1 MRVAAPAERINDR
14 DRSSRAQIRSMPLRE
29 EPVLPE
35 ETELVT
41 IDAAVEIFFGDLR
54 LAPRSKK
61 TYRNGIEKFL
71 RHLRVHE
78 GIDTAMSP
86 VTVLN
91 ADHVTSFAS
100 MIVPPDIRTPEEVS
114 QMRTAQNNLS

>member
-1 MRVAAPAERINDR
+1 MRVAAPAERINDQA
-14 DRSSRAQIRSMPLRE
+14 RSNRTQIRAMPLRE
-29 EPVLPE
+29 EPIPAEDPE
-35 ETELVT
+35 SVT

-78 GIDTAMSP
+78 GIDTAETL
-86 VTVLN
+86 VTVLS
-91 ADHVTSFAS
+91 ADHITSFAS
-100 MIVPPDIRTPEEVS
+100 TIVPPDI
-114 QMRTAQNNLS
+114 